1 MSSVRCYAVRS
12 SVVSSRYRKIAV
24 TTAGWLWEKQRPAA
38 LPHISVARPQGP
50 GTTETPGATN
60 QRPPHKRALVPGM
73 VPSPTAQVYLVHM
86 HNITPSQLGQALT
99 NGGSS

>member
-73 VPSPTAQVYLVHM
+73 VPSPTAQVCPLWVPH
-86 HNITPSQLGQALT
+86 QA
-99 NGGSS
+99 S